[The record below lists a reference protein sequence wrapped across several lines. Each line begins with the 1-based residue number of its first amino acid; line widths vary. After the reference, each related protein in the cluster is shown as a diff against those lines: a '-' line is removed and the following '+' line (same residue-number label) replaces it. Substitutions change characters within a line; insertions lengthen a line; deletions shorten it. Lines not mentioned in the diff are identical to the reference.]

1 MRAQARGE
9 GRPRRCGG
17 EECPW
22 SDRVKE
28 GGGGGGGQVGADAG
42 QAEAGGEHKI
52 VIFAFFRH
60 ARLLQKDT
68 FRGRDAKA
76 EILVWK
82 LSKIRETKNK
92 LIQYNLP

>member
-17 EECPW
+17 EERPW

-60 ARLLQKDT
+60 ARLFQKDT
-68 FRGRDAKA
+68 SRGRDAKA